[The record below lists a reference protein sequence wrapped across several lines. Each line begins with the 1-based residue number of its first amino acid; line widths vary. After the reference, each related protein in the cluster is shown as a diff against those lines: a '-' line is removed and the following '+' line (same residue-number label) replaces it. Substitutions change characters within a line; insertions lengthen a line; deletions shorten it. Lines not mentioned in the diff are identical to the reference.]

1 MQNPTNIKEYGN
13 WIWEMIQKVFAFF
26 LKPLGG
32 IMMVLVTVIGAAIYG
47 DFKSQSGYDQGMK
60 NQKVADSIYIKQ
72 LSEVNRDLKDDKK
85 ELQAKLDTIKN
96 IDCIEENKKTFEYV
110 ESMKAY
116 FQKENQSRNQTLQN
130 VNIENNAF
138 KKEIKTLENLMPKNQ
153 KQ

>member
-26 LKPLGG
+26 MKPLGG

-47 DFKSQSGYDQGMK
+47 DYKSQTGYDQGMK

-72 LSEVNRDLKDDKK
+72 LSEVNKELRFDKK
-85 ELQAKLDTIKN
+85 ELQSKIDTIKN
-96 IDCIEENKKTFEYV
+96 IDCIEENKKAFEYV
-110 ESMKAY
+110 ENMKSY
-116 FQKENQSRNQTLQN
+116 FEKENQSRNQRLKS
-130 VNIENNAF
+130 VSHENRAIRN
-138 KKEIKTLENLMPKNQ
+138 ENKTLEKLIPKTQ